1 MTERSREGAQ
11 KAVNTACADEFQYLL
26 THFPGAVSIYDSDLD
41 LIAAN
46 DLHYAMT
53 GLPRDGYGAGT
64 PYADIVR
71 HLATVGAYGE
81 VDIEATVADRV
92 AAMRNLPWMFE
103 RRQGERYIVGH
114 AVATPNGGVICCQQ
128 DLTEQKRTEVRL
140 RALADDLRVARDH
153 AEAASRAKSEFLAMM
168 SHEIRT
174 PMNGVLGMAE
184 ILANSKLDD
193 RQREFLNVL
202 TDSGRALLRIIDDI
216 LDFSK
221 IEAGKLKLDLQPF
234 NLRDA
239 VEDVATLLAAKA
251 AERGVDL
258 SVRYDPRLPEHIV
271 GDASRIRQIFTN
283 LVGNAVKFT
292 HEGYVLINV
301 DGAVENGQARLVFSV
316 TDTGIGIPD
325 GKLERIFEQF
335 EQVDVSS
342 TRRYGGTG
350 LGLAITKRLV
360 QTMGGEIGVRSTVGQ
375 GTTFWFRME
384 LPTASGEVITGTSL
398 ADIAGVP
405 ALIVDDIE
413 VNRTILREQ
422 LSCWGMKAVA
432 AASGPAAI
440 EIAMQALA
448 DGAPFEVGVIDYHMP
463 DMDGVELARQLSA
476 KLGDQAPKLI
486 MLSSASD
493 DINAEA
499 RQFGVTDCLFK
510 PARGSQLRG
519 ALARALAVS
528 RALPEAAADA
538 GGGSEALS
546 MRRARVLLAEDNAVN
561 RTVVLGMLEDLPL
574 DISIAENGA
583 AAFSA
588 YCDDPPDLVLM
599 DVSMPIM
606 DGYEAARSIRDHETK
621 NAMPRVPIVALTA
634 HVLTGDKERCFQ
646 AGMDDFLG
654 KPVEAAKLRSVV
666 AIWLEPNET
675 PQRLIAS

>member
-1 MTERSREGAQ
+1 
-11 KAVNTACADEFQYLL
+11 VDEFQYLL

-46 DLHYAMT
+46 QLHYEMT
-53 GLPRDGYGAGT
+53 GLPREFGPGT
-64 PYADIVR
+64 PYGDIVR
-71 HLATVGAYGE
+71 FIAESGGYGE
-81 VDIEATVADRV
+81 VDIEETVTDRV
-92 AAMRNLPWMFE
+92 EAMRHLPWKFE
-103 RRQGERYIVGH
+103 RRQGESYIVGH

-128 DLTEQKRTEVRL
+128 DLTEQKRTEMRL
-140 RALADDLRVARDH
+140 RALADDLRVARDQ

-221 IEAGKLKLDLQPF
+221 IEAGKLILDPQPF
-234 NLRDA
+234 NLRDS

-258 SVRYDPRLPEHIV
+258 SVRYDPRLPERLV
-271 GDASRIRQIFTN
+271 GDASRVRQIITN

-301 DGAVENGQARLVFSV
+301 DGEIADGQARLAFSV

-325 GKLERIFEQF
+325 NKLERIFEQF

-360 QTMGGEIGVRSTVGQ
+360 QAMGGEIGVRSTMGE
-375 GTTFWFRME
+375 GTTFWFRIA
-384 LPTASGEVITGTSL
+384 LPTTTAEVLTQAPPADLAGAS
-398 ADIAGVP
+398 

-422 LSCWGMKAVA
+422 LTCWGMKAVSA
-432 AASGPAAI
+432 RSGPDALTLAR
-440 EIAMQALA
+440 QALNE
-448 DGAPFEVGVIDYHMP
+448 GAPFEVAVLDYHMP
-463 DMDGVELARQLSA
+463 DMDGIELARRLTED
-476 KLGDQAPKLI
+476 LGDKAPRLI
-486 MLSSASD
+486 VLSSASD
-493 DINAEA
+493 DLSITA
-499 RQFGVTDCLFK
+499 RRFGVTDCLIK
-510 PARGSQLRG
+510 PARGSHLRAVLAK
-519 ALARALAVS
+519 ALSAVRAVPHTDETVA
-528 RALPEAAADA
+528 PE
-538 GGGSEALS
+538 EALTTA
-546 MRRARVLLAEDNAVN
+546 RKARVLLAEDNAVN

-574 DISIAENGA
+574 DIDIAENGA

-588 YCDDPPDLVLM
+588 YCDFPPDLVLM
-599 DVSMPIM
+599 DVSMPVM
-606 DGYEAARSIRDHETK
+606 DGYEAARSIREHEKK
-621 NAMPRVPIVALTA
+621 NDLPRVPIVALTA
-634 HVLTGDKERCFQ
+634 HVLAGDKERCFQ

-654 KPVEAAKLRSVV
+654 KPVETAKLRSVV
-666 AIWLEPNET
+666 AIWLEPVET
-675 PQRLIAS
+675 AERRIA

>member
-1 MTERSREGAQ
+1 MAEGTPNPVA
-11 KAVNTACADEFQYLL
+11 KTPTPVCVDEFQYLL

-46 DLHYAMT
+46 DLHYEMT
-53 GLPRDGYGAGT
+53 GLPRDRYGPGS
-64 PYADIVR
+64 PYAEIVR
-71 HLATVGAYGE
+71 FIAESGGYGE
-81 VDIEATVADRV
+81 VDIEATILDRIE
-92 AAMRNLPWMFE
+92 AMRHLPWKFE
-103 RRQGERYIVGH
+103 RKQGERFIVGH

-128 DLTEQKRTEVRL
+128 DLTEQKRTEMRL
-140 RALADDLRVARDH
+140 RALADDLRVARDQ

-221 IEAGKLKLDLQPF
+221 IEAGKLVLDLQPF
-234 NLRDA
+234 NLRDT

-258 SVRYDPRLPEHIV
+258 SVRYDPRLPERLL
-271 GDASRIRQIFTN
+271 GDASRVRQIITN

-301 DGAVENGQARLVFSV
+301 DGDVVDGRARLAFSV
-316 TDTGIGIPD
+316 TDTGIGIPAD
-325 GKLERIFEQF
+325 KLERIFEQF

-350 LGLAITKRLV
+350 LGLAISRRLV
-360 QTMGGEIGVRSTVGQ
+360 LAMDGEIGVRSTVGE
-375 GTTFWFRME
+375 GTTFWFRIL
-384 LPTASGEVITGTSL
+384 LPTAAEEVETQAPPADLTGAT
-398 ADIAGVP
+398 

-422 LSCWGMKAVA
+422 LTCWGMKAVSA
-432 AASGPAAI
+432 RSGPDALAL
-440 EIAMQALA
+440 ARQALA
-448 DGAPFEVGVIDYHMP
+448 DGAPFEVAVLDYHMP
-463 DMDGVELARQLSA
+463 DMDGVELARRISDE
-476 KLGDQAPKLI
+476 LGDKAPRLI
-486 MLSSASD
+486 VLSSASD
-493 DINAEA
+493 DLAPTA
-499 RQFGVTDCLFK
+499 RRYGVTDCLIK
-510 PARGSQLRG
+510 PARGSHLRAVLAK
-519 ALARALAVS
+519 ALTVS
-528 RALPEAAADA
+528 RAPARDAVAPAPE
-538 GGGSEALS
+538 SS
-546 MRRARVLLAEDNAVN
+546 RPIPRKARVLLAEDNAVN

-574 DISIAENGA
+574 NIDIAENGA

-588 YCDDPPDLVLM
+588 YCDMPPDLVLM
-599 DVSMPIM
+599 DVSMPVM
-606 DGYEAARSIRDHETK
+606 DGYEAARSIREHERK
-621 NAMPRVPIVALTA
+621 HDLPRVPIVALTA
-634 HVLTGDKERCFQ
+634 HVLAGDKERCFQ

-654 KPVEAAKLRSVV
+654 KPVETAKLRSVV
-666 AIWLEPNET
+666 AIWLEPAEV
-675 PQRLIAS
+675 PARRIAS